1 MPRRPIKTVRARLA
15 GGALVPLAALLLAGC
30 GSGDDDPGPGGV
42 TVGEAR
48 ALDEAA
54 EMLDEQRLPE
64 DALREDEPAEK
75 PEVEGEP
82 AD

>member
-1 MPRRPIKTVRARLA
+1 MRKLVL
-15 GGALVPLAALLLAGC
+15 GAAAVLLAGC
-30 GSGDDDPGPGGV
+30 GPTDTDPGPGGV

-64 DALREDEPAEK
+64 DALPAGEEPSPAPTET
-75 PEVEGEP
+75 P